1 MGWTCLNCGAL
12 DNEEVNCYGCSF
24 TKEQGI
30 TMKVTKIKRMC
41 PDCGHRHRG
50 RSFCHVYCEADPDD
64 EEEEEEEEEVAE
76 EEEDSDDSDGDK
88 KDKEDDEYDEKMLPT
103 PPHLKKM
110 GFIRCNC
117 YTGVPIGSK
126 RFEAIPTRVLLD
138 SIEVQ
143 MYAEING
150 NY

>member
-1 MGWTCLNCGAL
+1 MPGWTCLNCGAL
-12 DNEEVNCYGCSF
+12 DNEEVNCYSCSF
-24 TKEQGI
+24 TKEQGL
-30 TMKVTKIKRMC
+30 TMKVEKKKRMC

-50 RSFCHVYCEADPDD
+50 RSFCHVYCEADPDA
-64 EEEEEEEEEVAE
+64 ESEEEEEEVV
-76 EEEDSDDSDGDK
+76 EDSDDSDDSESDK
-88 KDKEDDEYDEKMLPT
+88 KKKEVDEDNEKMLPT
-103 PPHLKKM
+103 PPHIKKI

-126 RFEAIPTRVLLD
+126 RFESIPTRVLLLD
-138 SIEVQ
+138 IEVQ